1 MIYPSIIIKAD
12 KVAVPL
18 SCDEVCLL
26 AERLKVDP
34 VFAVVQQFCRNG
46 GGNDELTQ
54 AVADVKQMSRNM
66 YACLISS
73 LSCSLYSIYSLSFFT
88 QLVELSVRPCVLDV
102 LVKITLLLS
111 RYFT

>member
-1 MIYPSIIIKAD
+1 M
-12 KVAVPL
+12 AVPL
-18 SCDEVCLL
+18 TGDEVFQL

-73 LSCSLYSIYSLSFFT
+73 LSCSLYSI
-88 QLVELSVRPCVLDV
+88 
-102 LVKITLLLS
+102 
-111 RYFT
+111 

>member
-1 MIYPSIIIKAD
+1 MATDLAKSILIQVD
-12 KVAVPL
+12 EVAVPL
-18 SCDEVCLL
+18 TGDAVCLL
-26 AERLKVDP
+26 AERLNVDP

-73 LSCSLYSIYSLSFFT
+73 LSCSLYSI
-88 QLVELSVRPCVLDV
+88 
-102 LVKITLLLS
+102 
-111 RYFT
+111 

>member
-1 MIYPSIIIKAD
+1 MAIDLAKCILTQ
-12 KVAVPL
+12 V
-18 SCDEVCLL
+18 DEVSVPFTGDEVFQL
-26 AERLKVDP
+26 AERLNVDP

-73 LSCSLYSIYSLSFFT
+73 LSCLVHCILFIYCLSLHN
-88 QLVELSVRPCVLDV
+88 
-102 LVKITLLLS
+102 LL
-111 RYFT
+111 